1 MSVVRQDP
9 ATVEGVPAED
19 PTYTMTVELSVL
31 ESLGI
36 NLYSNA
42 AAVLSELV
50 ANAYDA
56 DATNVDIRWE
66 SSGEASSDNAG
77 LEQIVVSDN
86 GQGMGV
92 DEINGRFLK
101 AGYKKRETEGSRSA
115 KWKRLFMGRKGIGK
129 LSVFSL
135 ARVVEV
141 YSKTENGQAHG
152 LRINVAD
159 LETCIKK
166 EQNYHPQPVNVP
178 DEYDKKGTTLVLS
191 ELKRKRA
198 TITARALR
206 KRLARRFDVLDETPE
221 ENGGFRICVNGER
234 ITWEDRQ
241 ELKNLQFIWE
251 FGEKRLPDSALP
263 SDITRFVLKDDT
275 ADGDENWKVSGWF
288 GTTKKPADLTDDE
301 EAGSL
306 KNIIVLAR
314 KRPIQE
320 GIVEKLNFAR
330 LFANYVTGQI
340 EADFLDLDDPNY
352 EDIATSDR
360 QRLMEDDE
368 RVIALQDL
376 LKKAFDKASEEW
388 GSARPKQEAAR
399 VLKVQPALKGWIDDL
414 EPWQRKDAER
424 MIGTIASLHLD
435 GRDASEARRTL
446 YKSGI
451 LAFERIGLRKNAD
464 DLERLSTAVSAEQ
477 LLPLLARQDAYEA
490 ALWSDILK
498 SRVEAIEKLA
508 KITDQNEKER
518 VLQEHLFDHLWLLDA
533 SWERATEDV
542 HMEQN
547 LRKIDKDSFP
557 GDPNDPSTEI
567 KGRID
572 VRYRTINGKHVIV
585 ELKRYDVKAKIEDLV
600 EQGMKYYE
608 ALEMILKQQQRDSE
622 SIEVVFVLGNQP
634 RVTRSGAKTEPEFI
648 KDQLSNCNA
657 SIRTYDSLIT
667 SARNQYDEYL
677 QASRKAKKLD
687 RLLSTLTHSQNTQA
701 SPERDRTV

>member
-1 MSVVRQDP
+1 MSVVRQSP
-9 ATVEGVPAED
+9 ASVERTSAEQT
-19 PTYTMTVELSVL
+19 TYTMTVELSVL

-56 DATNVDIRWE
+56 DATSVDIRWE

-92 DEINGRFLK
+92 EEINGRFLK
-101 AGYKKRETEGSRSA
+101 AGYKKREMEGSRSA
-115 KWKRLFMGRKGIGK
+115 KWRRPFMGRKGIGK

-135 ARVVEV
+135 ARVVDV

-152 LRINVAD
+152 LRINVHD
-159 LETCIKK
+159 LETCIKR
-166 EQNYHPQPVNVP
+166 EQNYHPQPVHVP
-178 DEYDKKGTTLVLS
+178 VEYDKKGTTLVLS

-198 TITARALR
+198 AITARALR

-251 FGEKRLPDSALP
+251 FGEQRLPDSALP
-263 SDITRFVLKDDT
+263 SDITRFVLPDDT
-275 ADGDENWKVSGWF
+275 ADPAGSWKVSGWF
-288 GTTKKPADLTDDE
+288 GTTKKPADLTRDE

-340 EADFLDLDDPNY
+340 EADFLDLDDENFD
-352 EDIATSDR
+352 DIATSDR

-376 LKKAFDKASEEW
+376 LKKSFDRASDQW
-388 GSARPKQEAAR
+388 GNARPKKEAAR
-399 VLKVQPALKGWIDDL
+399 VLEVQPALRDWIEGL
-414 EPWQRKDAER
+414 EDWQKKDAER
-424 MIGTIASLHLD
+424 MVGTIASLHLD
-435 GRDASEARRTL
+435 GRDASEARQTL
-446 YKSGI
+446 YRSGI
-451 LAFERIGLRKNAD
+451 LAFERIGLRKNAE
-464 DLERLSTAVSAEQ
+464 DLDRLSTAVSAEQ

-508 KITDQNEKER
+508 KITDENEKER

-542 HMEQN
+542 YMEQS
-547 LRKIDKDSFP
+547 LRKIDEDSFP
-557 GDPNDPSTEI
+557 GDPNDRSTEI
-567 KGRID
+567 RGRID
-572 VRYRTINGKHVIV
+572 LRYRTINGKHVIV
-585 ELKRYDVKAKIEDLV
+585 ELKRYAVKIDIEDLV
-600 EQGMKYYE
+600 DQGKKYYE
-608 ALEMILKQQQRDSE
+608 ALEKILEQQQRDNE
-622 SIEVVFVLGNQP
+622 SIEVVFVLGQQP
-634 RVTRSGAKTEPEFI
+634 RVKRPGAQSEADYIRT
-648 KDQLSNCNA
+648 QLSFCNG
-657 SIRTYDSLIT
+657 SIRTYDALIT

-677 QASRKAKKLD
+677 QASRKAKQLD
-687 RLLSTLTHSQNTQA
+687 ELLSALI
-701 SPERDRTV
+701 D